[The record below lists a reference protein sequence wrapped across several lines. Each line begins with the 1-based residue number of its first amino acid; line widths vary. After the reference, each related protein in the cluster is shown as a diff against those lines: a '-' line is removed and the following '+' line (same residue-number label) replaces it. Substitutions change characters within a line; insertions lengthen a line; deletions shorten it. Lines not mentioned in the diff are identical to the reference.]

1 MHPLLEGLN
10 EQQALA
16 VTTTEGPVLIL
27 AGAGSGKTKA
37 LTHRFAYLIQ
47 EKGVS
52 PLELLCVTFTNKA
65 AAEMRDR
72 VFRLLHMTTGGQSQ
86 WSSAQRLP
94 WLGTFHAVCSRIL
107 RRELDQSM
115 LGRTSQFAIYDDGD
129 MLSAVKRAMQELNI
143 DQKQTNPRA
152 VLSQISGAKNE
163 LVDAA
168 EYGKFAVG
176 YFQQIVHKVYV
187 RYEELLRQANALDFD
202 DILLFTLR
210 LFKKHPELLAQ
221 YQQRFRYIM
230 VDEYQDT
237 NKAQYLLIK
246 QLAAKSRNLFVIGDD
261 WQSVYS
267 WRGADFRNILDFH
280 NDYPEATI
288 IKLEQNYRSTQTIL
302 DAAQAVIYRNE
313 QRSDKKLWTAGP
325 EGTPITVVE
334 CLNEKDEGEFIAR
347 EVKGLIRSADFT
359 GIRSYADCVVLYRTN
374 AQSRLLEE
382 TFIRLSIPYRIV
394 GGVRFYE
401 RKEVKDV
408 LGYLRLIQN
417 PTDWV
422 SLERVINVPTRG
434 IGAKTIISLRGMAS
448 EDAPAKVQAFY
459 RMMDELRTLS
469 LTQTPAALLETV
481 IGRTGYREFVKDGT
495 IEGESRWENLLE
507 LIGAAGR
514 FETLGEFLES
524 VSLVQDTD
532 QLTEDGD
539 GVLTLM
545 TLHAAKGLE
554 FPVVFLAGME
564 EGIFPHNRAL
574 EDKQQMEEERRLA
587 YVGMTR
593 AMKRLYL
600 LYAFERRLYGL
611 LQSNPPSRFV
621 SEIPEELLERI

>member
-187 RYEELLRQANALDFD
+187 RYEELLRQANAL
-202 DILLFTLR
+202 
-210 LFKKHPELLAQ
+210 
-221 YQQRFRYIM
+221 
-230 VDEYQDT
+230 
-237 NKAQYLLIK
+237 
-246 QLAAKSRNLFVIGDD
+246 
-261 WQSVYS
+261 
-267 WRGADFRNILDFH
+267 
-280 NDYPEATI
+280 
-288 IKLEQNYRSTQTIL
+288 
-302 DAAQAVIYRNE
+302 
-313 QRSDKKLWTAGP
+313 
-325 EGTPITVVE
+325 
-334 CLNEKDEGEFIAR
+334 
-347 EVKGLIRSADFT
+347 
-359 GIRSYADCVVLYRTN
+359 
-374 AQSRLLEE
+374 
-382 TFIRLSIPYRIV
+382 
-394 GGVRFYE
+394 
-401 RKEVKDV
+401 
-408 LGYLRLIQN
+408 
-417 PTDWV
+417 
-422 SLERVINVPTRG
+422 
-434 IGAKTIISLRGMAS
+434 
-448 EDAPAKVQAFY
+448 
-459 RMMDELRTLS
+459 
-469 LTQTPAALLETV
+469 
-481 IGRTGYREFVKDGT
+481 
-495 IEGESRWENLLE
+495 
-507 LIGAAGR
+507 
-514 FETLGEFLES
+514 
-524 VSLVQDTD
+524 
-532 QLTEDGD
+532 
-539 GVLTLM
+539 
-545 TLHAAKGLE
+545 
-554 FPVVFLAGME
+554 
-564 EGIFPHNRAL
+564 